1 MKDFKK
7 TTTRWLRRSLRMTS
21 QELYREFL
29 NMSSMF
35 QINHILFMQTAP
47 GGQEC

>member
-7 TTTRWLRRSLRMTS
+7 TTTRWLRRSLWMTS